1 MPRKHLLTDMLCFG
15 PQVSLTMVY
24 PTEGRWHF
32 LMHANTSTSLDVDAR
47 VLLHG
52 CLQDCNGAGSCS
64 LALDGSRLFSIHSC
78 YCDRSHGG
86 FNCSEQLLGPSASN
100 RHMLLLV
107 ATNGAAILPALW
119 SLRARAYAE
128 WVVYSLSGV
137 SSALYHS
144 CDAGSWCAA
153 RYGTL
158 QFTDFFLSFL
168 AVVTTCVYL
177 AAPPHKAK
185 LTALISFTIFS
196 AVIAKDNATR

>member
-1 MPRKHLLTDMLCFG
+1 
-15 PQVSLTMVY
+15 MVY
-24 PTEGRWHF
+24 PAEGLWYF
-32 LMHANTSTSLDVDAR
+32 LLYSNSSAPLDVDAC

-52 CLQDCNGAGSCS
+52 CLQGCNGAGSCEV
-64 LALDGSRLFSIHSC
+64 ALDGSRLYSVHSC
-78 YCDRSHGG
+78 YCDRCHGG
-86 FNCSEQLLGPSASN
+86 FNCSEELLSPAASSH
-100 RHMLLLV
+100 HMLLLV
-107 ATNGAAILPALW
+107 ATNAAAILPALW

-153 RYGTL
+153 RYSTL

-168 AVVTTCVYL
+168 AVVATCVYL

-185 LTALISFTIFS
+185 LTALISFTIFA